1 MCLTG
6 GVIYDIGGYDVYK
19 LLGGALAGAA
29 ALIASTATAASA
41 APLFPQCPP
50 VGSNAGCSQL
60 VVINPNGTA
69 TVQVDPAAPPD
80 GYDGVED
87 TLIGVQNN
95 SSLPIS
101 SVNLAST
108 TADIFGFDQD
118 GICDPSSWPS
128 PTTTNTPP
136 NCPGPQGFGTTGYEG
151 PGTSFSNISLNN
163 QTGTVNFSP
172 ALAPGGSAY
181 FGLEE
186 ALQPGQLRSSQNGPI
201 AGPVTAAHGVVTFD
215 LTCVGTADCN
225 GKVSL
230 IIIVKG
236 NKILAVPARTRRH
249 RVTVGALKIS
259 IPSGETGTLHVHL
272 NKTGKALLK
281 KHRHG
286 FTVTIHV
293 TVNGTTYTI
302 GSVKVK

>member
-1 MCLTG
+1 LF
-6 GVIYDIGGYDVYK
+6 K
-19 LLGGALAGAA
+19 LLGGPLAGAV
-29 ALIASTATAASA
+29 ALIATGATAASA

-60 VVINPNGTA
+60 VVINQNGTA

-95 SSLPIS
+95 SSRSIS
-101 SVNLAST
+101 SINLAST
-108 TADIFGFDQD
+108 TADIFGFDMD
-118 GICDPSSWPS
+118 GICDPADWPS

-136 NCPGPQGFGTTGYEG
+136 GCPGPQGFGPTGYEG
-151 PGTSFSNISLNN
+151 PGTSFSNVSLNN

-172 ALAPGGSAY
+172 ALPPGGSAY

-186 ALQPGQLRSSQNGPI
+186 ALQPGQLRSSQSGPI
-201 AGPVTAAHGVVTFD
+201 AGPVTVSHGVVTFD
-215 LTCVGTADCN
+215 LTCVGTAACK
-225 GKVSL
+225 GGVKLVIVLKGSKV
-230 IIIVKG
+230 
-236 NKILAVPARTRRH
+236 LAAPASARKH

-259 IPSGETGTLHVHL
+259 IPSGQTGALHVRL

-286 FTVTIHV
+286 FTVTIKV

-302 GSVKVK
+302 GTAKVK